1 MLSTSDLHVDMA
13 GYACACGACAAGA
26 GGSSAG
32 AGNGSP
38 MLAEAPTGPT
48 GPTGNQ
54 DIDGLLIGT
63 KWGTSSLSFSFPTSA
78 AFYDY
83 NFNGEVSTF
92 GALSAS
98 AQAAVRG
105 GILPTFAAVANVAF
119 TEVTETS
126 SVHADLRYADSD
138 ATQTAWA
145 YYPSTGAWGG
155 DVWVRKSGEYGTLYN
170 SPVKGNYAWT
180 TYLHETGH
188 AMGLKHGHETDVYG
202 ALPLAHDSMEYSV
215 MTYKSYV
222 GGPTDGYTNETWG
235 YAQTLMMLDV
245 AALQYMYGANFN
257 TNSSNSVYTWSATT
271 GQMFINGVGQGA
283 PGGNRIFMNVWDGG
297 GADTFDFSNY
307 TTNLQVNLNPGEW
320 VNLATQLADLD
331 ATAPGTHIARG
342 NISNSLL
349 YNGDTRSLIENAIGG
364 SGNDTI
370 VGNAAANTL
379 TGGGGSDTLS
389 GGAGNDTLVGGA
401 GADTAV
407 FTAARS
413 TYTVISY
420 NGSVGVLTS
429 GSDGR
434 DRLGSIENLQFT
446 DGTISSST
454 ATAFDALRYIA
465 SYGDLIGAFGANA
478 GAGFEHYMGWG
489 FGEGRSISF
498 DPKLY
503 LGAYRDL
510 MAAFDHN
517 ESAAVQHFIQY
528 GYSEGRDDNFF
539 DGLDYIASY
548 TDLRAAF
555 GASEAAGE
563 NHFSTYGFNEG
574 RSITF
579 DGLRYI
585 ASYGDLIDT
594 LGVDDDAGATDYIE
608 AGAALGRSMLFDP
621 AQYLA
626 NYADLQAA
634 FGSNTEAA
642 TIHFITYGYHEGRT
656 WASLGPSPGV
666 GVGSHDPIQ
675 DLLNIHSQQAAW
687 MIV

>member
-1 MLSTSDLHVDMA
+1 V
-13 GYACACGACAAGA
+13 
-26 GGSSAG
+26 
-32 AGNGSP
+32 GNEQSH
-38 MLAEAPTGPT
+38 L
-48 GPTGNQ
+48 
-54 DIDGLLIGT
+54 
-63 KWGTSSLSFSFPTSA
+63 SFPTSA

-105 GILPTFAAVANVAF
+105 GILPTFAAVANVTF

-138 ATQTAWA
+138 ATETAWA

-188 AMGLKHGHETDVYG
+188 AMGLKHGHETNIYG
-202 ALPLAHDSMEYSV
+202 ALPLAHDSMEYSI

-320 VNLATQLADLD
+320 VNLGMQLADLD
-331 ATAPGTHIARG
+331 ITAPGTHMARG

-364 SGNDTI
+364 NGNDTI
-370 VGNAAANTL
+370 VGNQANNWL

-389 GGAGNDTLVGGA
+389 GGAGDDTLVGGN
-401 GADTAV
+401 GADWLLGGDGND
-407 FTAARS
+407 S
-413 TYTVISY
+413 LY
-420 NGSVGVLTS
+420 GEL
-429 GSDGR
+429 SD
-434 DRLGSIENLQFT
+434 LSLQ
-446 DGTISSST
+446 G
-454 ATAFDALRYIA
+454 
-465 SYGDLIGAFGANA
+465 
-478 GAGFEHYMGWG
+478 
-489 FGEGRSISF
+489 
-498 DPKLY
+498 
-503 LGAYRDL
+503 
-510 MAAFDHN
+510 
-517 ESAAVQHFIQY
+517 
-528 GYSEGRDDNFF
+528 
-539 DGLDYIASY
+539 
-548 TDLRAAF
+548 
-555 GASEAAGE
+555 
-563 NHFSTYGFNEG
+563 
-574 RSITF
+574 
-579 DGLRYI
+579 
-585 ASYGDLIDT
+585 
-594 LGVDDDAGATDYIE
+594 
-608 AGAALGRSMLFDP
+608 
-621 AQYLA
+621 
-626 NYADLQAA
+626 
-634 FGSNTEAA
+634 
-642 TIHFITYGYHEGRT
+642 
-656 WASLGPSPGV
+656 
-666 GVGSHDPIQ
+666 GVGSDTLYLPTGSALRGFDMVASSIE
-675 DLLNIHSQQAAW
+675 
-687 MIV
+687 MIVTTENDNQVNVVLNVNGTIDEATNDTADTQTYTFYANHYMPDWTLYLQQFVDDNGD